1 MTMRKVLLG
10 LMLAAAALAHAADK
24 PCSKADAATAEKAI
38 DRVVT
43 WQQLHKAWQDYRH
56 CDAGAVGDIFT
67 DALLRLTV
75 DWKNVNALAATMRSD
90 PQYHDFVLAHLKSDA
105 AKDDRDAIYSRAKA
119 SCPSGLDAFCGEVAD
134 VVKAADEADAA
145 KAKPKAGKK

>member
-1 MTMRKVLLG
+1 MTMRKALLG
-10 LMLAAAALAHAADK
+10 LMLAAAAGVHAADK

-38 DRVVT
+38 DRVVS
-43 WQQLHKAWQDYRH
+43 WQQLQRAWQDYRH
-56 CDAGAVGDIFT
+56 CDTGAVADVFT

-75 DWKNVNALAATMRSD
+75 DWKNVDALAGAMRSD
-90 PQYHDFVLAHLKSDA
+90 PQYRDFVVLHLKSEA

-119 SCPSGLDAFCGEVAD
+119 SCPSGLDAFCGELAD

-145 KAKPKAGKK
+145 KAKPQAGKK